1 MFKKYEING
10 KVFLFMLVMSLVC
23 LSAAGSFSL
32 GSKDGKLNTCWLY
45 QIQKAEPEEII
56 TSGFKIAVMDYSRDG
71 TDENRYTKSAIGKIK
86 AASIMP
92 LCYLSIGEAEEY
104 RYYWRS
110 EWKKKPEWLGREN
123 PDWEGNYKA
132 KYWHPEWQNIV
143 FAYLDKIIEQ
153 EFSGVYLD
161 IIDGF
166 EYWSD
171 EDIVEHCLSEED
183 AAEKMISFVKHL
195 ATYARKRAGND
206 FKIFPQNGERLLD
219 YDHDGSYLETIS
231 GYGVEDVWHDGITL
245 QPGNETS
252 ERISYLKKLLKHNKV
267 VLAVEYVDDGSG
279 YKGSNKKRI
288 DSVVANCTKYG
299 FHYYIAN
306 VDAELDLINRIQNIQ
321 P

>member
-1 MFKKYEING
+1 MLKKYEINR
-10 KVFLFMLVMSLVC
+10 KVLLFMLVLSLVC

-32 GSKDGKLNTCWLY
+32 GSKDGKLNMGWLY
-45 QIQKAEPEEII
+45 QLQNADPEEII

-71 TDENRYTKSAIGKIK
+71 TEETQYTKSAIGKMK

-110 EWKKKPEWLGREN
+110 EWKNKPQWLGREN
-123 PDWEGNYKA
+123 PDWKGNYKA
-132 KYWHPEWQNIV
+132 KYWHPEWQAVI

-153 EFSGVYLD
+153 GFRGVYLD

-171 EDIVEHCLSEED
+171 EEIAEHCLSEEE
-183 AAEKMISFVKHL
+183 AAEKMIRFVKNI
-195 ATYARKRAGND
+195 AIYARKKAGND

-231 GYGVEDVWHDGITL
+231 GYGVEDVLFSGITP
-245 QPGNETS
+245 QAKNET
-252 ERISYLKKLLKHNKV
+252 
-267 VLAVEYVDDGSG
+267 AD
-279 YKGSNKKRI
+279 RI
-288 DSVVANCTKYG
+288 D
-299 FHYYIAN
+299 
-306 VDAELDLINRIQNIQ
+306 
-321 P
+321 